1 MKRSACAAGL
11 VLLVVPFAHADPFV
25 VRNQSPLLA
34 LYGLPSPLPARLPA
48 PGIGHIAG
56 VVNWGNSAV
65 TETTGPASFTI
76 DGEVFEARVHVERAL
91 GARFAVHAEVAWR
104 QLSEGSLDDFID
116 DWHGIFGL
124 PDGSRSQLPA
134 DELLIEYRAAETAEL
149 RVDESTSGIADVP
162 LALGYQLYA
171 SDSRALATW
180 LTVKAPV
187 GSVEDFT
194 GSGAMDV
201 AVTLAGDSRLGER
214 WQLFG
219 QVDLAWLGEG
229 DLLPELQEDHA
240 WALMA
245 GVTWNAWRG
254 LDLTTQVAANSAVF
268 ESGATNFDGDAVV
281 LTFGGSYRT
290 NGGWQFDLGISEDI
304 EVDASPDVAFN
315 FVARH
320 GF

>member
-1 MKRSACAAGL
+1 
-11 VLLVVPFAHADPFV
+11 
-25 VRNQSPLLA
+25 
-34 LYGLPSPLPARLPA
+34 
-48 PGIGHIAG
+48 
-56 VVNWGNSAV
+56 
-65 TETTGPASFTI
+65 
-76 DGEVFEARVHVERAL
+76 
-91 GARFAVHAEVAWR
+91 VHAELAWR
-104 QLSEGSLDDFID
+104 QLNEGSLDSVID

-124 PDGSRSQLPA
+124 PDGSRDQLPV
-134 DELLIEYRAAETAEL
+134 DELLIEYRADGTTQL
-149 RVDESTSGIADVP
+149 RVDESSSGIADVP
-162 LALGYQLYA
+162 IALGYQLQA
-171 SDSRALATW
+171 SETRALATW

-201 AVTLAGDSRLGER
+201 AVTLAGDYHLGER

-229 DLLPELQEDHA
+229 DLLPELQEDYA
-240 WALMA
+240 WALMT

-268 ESGATNFDGDAVV
+268 DSGATDFDGDAVV

-290 NGGWQFDLGISEDI
+290 TGGWQFDLGISEDI
-304 EVDASPDVAFN
+304 DVDASPDVAFN

>member
-1 MKRSACAAGL
+1 MQRLACSVGL
-11 VLLVVPFAHADPFV
+11 ALFVVPSAHADPFL
-25 VRNQSPLLA
+25 VRNQNPLLA
-34 LYGLPSPLPARLPA
+34 LYGLPSPMPARLPA
-48 PGIGHIAG
+48 PGSGHIAG
-56 VVNWGNSAV
+56 VVNWSNSAV
-65 TETTGPASFTI
+65 TATNGQTSFTV
-76 DGEVFEARVHVERAL
+76 DGEVFEARAHLERAL
-91 GARFAVHAEVAWR
+91 SKRFAVHAELAWR
-104 QLSEGSLDDFID
+104 QLSEGSLDDVID

-124 PDGSRSQLPA
+124 PDGSRDQLPVN
-134 DELLIEYRAAETAEL
+134 ELLIEYRADGTTQL
-149 RVDESTSGIADVP
+149 RVDESTSGAADIP
-162 LALGYQLYA
+162 IALGYQLHA
-171 SDSRALATW
+171 SETRALATW

-201 AVTLAGDSRLGER
+201 AVTLAGDYHLGER

-229 DLLPELQEDHA
+229 DLLPELQEDYA

-268 ESGATNFDGDAVV
+268 DSGATDFDGDAVV

-290 NGGWQFDLGISEDI
+290 TGGWHFDLGISEDI

-315 FVARH
+315 FVARR